1 MLSTGT
7 GTLIR
12 VLICAQATE
21 RLLDGCPNMSSF
33 RKSLTGKAAGL
44 RDPGRG
50 TFIENYTVTGVYKGR
65 SLLLAEF
72 GKLMGVP

>member
-7 GTLIR
+7 GTFIR

-33 RKSLTGKAAGL
+33 RKNLTGKRPQDKEIQKRNFLL
-44 RDPGRG
+44 RI
-50 TFIENYTVTGVYKGR
+50 TQ
-65 SLLLAEF
+65 
-72 GKLMGVP
+72 